1 MFSDRIM
8 LKIKVNE
15 LKVKN
20 EREKAYSKKD
30 RIVKESSHAALSRQ
44 VTHMHLA
51 EGPLGGSQAKIRKL
65 GCIYFLRCDCG
76 CGSGKRVRG
85 Q

>member
-1 MFSDRIM
+1 M

-30 RIVKESSHAALSRQ
+30 QIVKESSHAALSRQ

-51 EGPLGGSQAKIRKL
+51 EGPLGGSQ
-65 GCIYFLRCDCG
+65 
-76 CGSGKRVRG
+76 G
-85 Q
+85 QNS